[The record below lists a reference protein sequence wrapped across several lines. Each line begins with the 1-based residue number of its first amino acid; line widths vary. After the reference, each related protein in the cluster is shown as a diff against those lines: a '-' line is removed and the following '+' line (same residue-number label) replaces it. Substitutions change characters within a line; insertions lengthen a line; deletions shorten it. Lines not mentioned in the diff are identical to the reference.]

1 MAVGIVL
8 GLRMSRG
15 YGFIREMSPPG
26 VVRAANFV
34 EKFFESDDA
43 EVVSV
48 THDKERYVLFYS
60 AKDRYS
66 SDAIF
71 QAYRLQQQAR
81 NEVRGP
87 KSGDGG

>member
-1 MAVGIVL
+1 
-8 GLRMSRG
+8 MSRG

-34 EKFFESDDA
+34 EKYFESDDA
-43 EVVSV
+43 EVVSIA
-48 THDKERYVLFYS
+48 HDKERFIVFYS
-60 AKDRYS
+60 AKNSHS

-71 QAYRLQQQAR
+71 QAYRLQQQVR

-87 KSGDGG
+87 GSGFER